1 MSENKEIN
9 IPQVVAYLNN
19 AFSKATKPLGFKN
32 IKGTKLY
39 DYQVEFMYLIDSIQ
53 RDPSYMAPKAIAR
66 ANSLIDEVCN
76 EVSETV

>member
-53 RDPSYMAPKAIAR
+53 RDPLYMAPKAIAKS
-66 ANSLIDEVCN
+66 NKLIGKVEKEALEN
-76 EVSETV
+76 